1 MAFRFWL
8 LKLNSSDSTL
18 IAELTKITGFIL
30 LIGHLADFYEL
41 TVVPYFR
48 IEMTTNTTQVL
59 NGKKIDL

>member
-1 MAFRFWL
+1 MALRFWL

-48 IEMTTNTTQVL
+48 MEMTTNTTQVL
-59 NGKKIDL
+59 DEKKID